1 MTRIIVV
8 RHGQTEWNRVERFR
22 GRADVPLNET
32 GLRQAQAVARRIA
45 ANWKVQAVYYS
56 DLART
61 RVTALTIA
69 ADCGSP
75 AFPQPG
81 LLDIDYGSWTGL
93 SPEEVAARDPE
104 LLQRWREQPQE
115 VHIPG
120 GETLD
125 VVRRRS
131 VACMEAVA
139 ARHEG
144 GTAVVVSHLV
154 VCRLLVLE
162 ALGLDTSDFWRI
174 QQETGTVNVFEWDD
188 GVYTIVTLNDACH
201 LSAIGKKG

>member
-1 MTRIIVV
+1 MTRLIVV

-32 GLRQAQAVARRIA
+32 GLKQAQAVARRIA
-45 ANWKVQAVYYS
+45 TTWKCEAVYYS

-69 ADCGSP
+69 ADCG
-75 AFPQPG
+75 ARAIPQPG

-93 SPEEVAARDPE
+93 SPDEVAARDPG
-104 LLQRWREQPQE
+104 LWQLWREQPQE
-115 VHIPG
+115 VQIPG
-120 GETLD
+120 GEMLNT
-125 VVRRRS
+125 VRQRAA
-131 VACMEAVA
+131 ACMEAAA
-139 ARHEG
+139 ARHED
-144 GTAVVVSHLV
+144 GTVVLVSHIV

-174 QQETGTVNVFEWDD
+174 QQETGTINVFEWEN
-188 GVYTIVTLNDACH
+188 GVYSIVAVNDACH
-201 LSAIGKKG
+201 LLSA

>member
-1 MTRIIVV
+1 MTRLIVV

-45 ANWKVQAVYYS
+45 AAWKVDGVYYS

-75 AFPQPG
+75 AYPQPG
-81 LLDIDYGSWTGL
+81 LLDIDYGAWTGL
-93 SPEEVAARDPE
+93 SPDEVAARDPE
-104 LLQRWREQPQE
+104 LWQLWKEDPQD

-120 GETLD
+120 GETLE
-125 VVRRRS
+125 VVRRRA

-139 ARHEG
+139 SRHEG
-144 GTAVVVSHLV
+144 GTAVIVSHLV

-162 ALGLDTSDFWRI
+162 AMGLETVHFWRI
-174 QQETGTVNVFEWDD
+174 QQETGTVNVFELEDE
-188 GVYTIVTLNDACH
+188 VYTIVTVNDACH